1 MIGLPGY
8 GRTGLCMVGLVSA
21 ECQSLGFEAFGV
33 TGIGNGVT
41 GLGAI
46 PGIREVVGIPGLG
59 AIPGI
64 REVVGTTTGLGAI
77 PGIKEVVGIPGLV
90 ATGTGMPGLVI
101 TGVVITGRGAT
112 VAVGTGLAPYG
123 LRATGAPGIG
133 SLVASFD
140 CQFIPLAAIWLR

>member
-1 MIGLPGY
+1 
-8 GRTGLCMVGLVSA
+8 MVGLVST
-21 ECQSLGFEAFGV
+21 ECQSLGTVVFGG
-33 TGIGNGVT
+33 TGIGKGEP
-41 GLGAI
+41 GLAAI

-64 REVVGTTTGLGAI
+64 IEVVGTTTGLGAM

-101 TGVVITGRGAT
+101 TGVGIKGRGAT
-112 VAVGTGLAPYG
+112 VAVGIGLAPYG

-140 CQFIPLAAIWLR
+140 CQFIPLADIWLR